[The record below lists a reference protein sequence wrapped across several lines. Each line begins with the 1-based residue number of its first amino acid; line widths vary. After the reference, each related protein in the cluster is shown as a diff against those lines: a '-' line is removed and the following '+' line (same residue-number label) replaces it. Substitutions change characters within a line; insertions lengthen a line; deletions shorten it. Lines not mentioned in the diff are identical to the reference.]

1 MLLINSSNI
10 KNLSMNLFLKYRRMT
25 LIMGGVFFICSVAC
39 LLFPFYAGLALGNL
53 TGAIFIACGIYML
66 ISLGSVKRCTFVSTL
81 SVFIFS
87 LIYILLGYKII
98 INPVMGVNIL
108 SLLFCFLF
116 IVGGLCRITAGI
128 KDRNMAGRY
137 WFIFI
142 GLLDL
147 AIAYIWLSASSHAN
161 FSITTMVIGLEL
173 LFCAWFS
180 LITSF
185 ALKNV
190 SGEFSRAQ

>member
-1 MLLINSSNI
+1 MMLINSSNI
-10 KNLSMNLFLKYRRMT
+10 KNLSMGLLLKYRKKT
-25 LIMGGVFFICSVAC
+25 LIMGGLLFICSVAC
-39 LLFPFYAGLALGNL
+39 LLIPFYAGLALGDL
-53 TGAIFIACGIYML
+53 TGVIFIACGIYML
-66 ISLGSVKRCTFVSTL
+66 TSIGAVKRCTFISTL

-98 INPVMGVNIL
+98 INPVMGINIL

-116 IVGGLCRITAGI
+116 IFGGLCRITAGF

-147 AIAYIWLSASSHAN
+147 AIAFIWLSASSNAN
-161 FSITTMVIGLEL
+161 FFITTMVIGLEL

-185 ALKNV
+185 ALKNAPAA
-190 SGEFSRAQ
+190 FSSAH